1 MCHNLVHPACRQA
14 GIQLCYGSN
23 TLFPFCHPGQF
34 TGSISFNR
42 MLKDPKI
49 ECKSNNLLY
58 TLAF

>member
-14 GIQLCYGSN
+14 GIQLCN
-23 TLFPFCHPGQF
+23 
-34 TGSISFNR
+34 GSISFNR

-58 TLAF
+58 TLTF